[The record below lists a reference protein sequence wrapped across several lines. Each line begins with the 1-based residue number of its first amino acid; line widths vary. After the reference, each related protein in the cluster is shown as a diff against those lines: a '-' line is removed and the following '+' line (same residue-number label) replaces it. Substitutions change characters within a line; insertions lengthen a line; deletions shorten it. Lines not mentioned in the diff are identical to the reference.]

1 MPATLPKR
9 NHLGG
14 TSVPRIDEEG
24 DDKEEDEAE
33 PSWTE
38 RLQESK
44 VLLKYTAPVFATHLL
59 EYSLVIASVI
69 SIGHLSTEGLAASTL
84 GSMTA
89 RGPVIT
95 HGTWAR
101 TQRMVVVMSFTI
113 IPILCV
119 WHSAE
124 SILLVLRQEPEIARL
139 AGIYLKWLS
148 IGLPAYFQCCHS
160 AQGLM
165 HVPSLIIGIIAPINA
180 LLNWILVWGPQ
191 PIRLGF
197 VGAPLATAISFNLI
211 AVCSVAYGLLYTP
224 GTAWHPIGRRS
235 FRSLGTLVQLGL
247 AGTGQIASEW
257 WSWELVGLAASQ
269 LGPVALAAQS
279 VLLVSSSTSYQRPLR
294 WASPRPCE
302 SVICWDQA
310 TEKKQGLRLKF
321 FLVFRKRWGYL
332 FNNDETVIR
341 LVGDIMPLV
350 ALFQIVDGM
359 NAVTGGALR
368 ARGKQSLGALVNVTA
383 YYVVGIPLG
392 IYLAFWWN
400 MELRGLWIG
409 LATAFLFG
417 RCFGTRGGRQTPARD
432 PYSPSF
438 YSYDP
443 YELQRIRQAEEHRRR
458 IEELNRRRAEQLE
471 YARRQAEYERRREA
485 EARYRRQQEIEAR
498 RRKFSEPAQ
507 ARPPRVR
514 LTQPLEREGGRPQSM
529 FGGDVQDLFD
539 ALYGDRTHRN
549 PSSSYGRRAKS
560 SDSRARQKR
569 VDPIWTPEAEM
580 QEPEGSAVSDT
591 GDTGSTV
598 VPVSIPDPSAHATSE
613 STIDVKTEEPS
624 AETNQSQS
632 AISDILK
639 SFSDLKS
646 SFTFPE
652 KLDFLNSP
660 DDADAVTPKLAYTRN
675 NAPLHQQEHLLM
687 GLLTKLDAVESYGQE
702 TIRKARKDAVLL
714 IERELE
720 ELDVKKLQKWREQF
734 KDVSTATLR
743 DVDTEMAGTAP
754 ELTLE
759 TQPEVDPASIPL
771 PRDEDCEPH
780 SPTNVTSV
788 ASSDS
793 VVTPIA
799 QDSDQPSV
807 LGSAESGKREV
818 AQEDPPVSVA
828 EQADSRTGM
837 VE

>member
-1 MPATLPKR
+1 MWSLVHVAETPLGCEGLQIAVITRDFAGFVLSLTPTTPGVGPRQEEPSQPRRQVESSQADADKNTALRKLVVVNSVFLGCDPVTTFVLLAPSLKYNCIHHIETSRASTVPHFSSGSLPSDYGLLNHFHHSPAAISRPEIGPDGSILEDDGAEGTSPTNRYLHVPGTSPTRRRMSYGSIPVGANRRGSHGNTRRPSISMPANPPEAEPL
-9 NHLGG
+9 LGG

-33 PSWTE
+33 PSWAE

-89 RGPVIT
+89 SVTGLSIVQGFASALDSLLPQAWTSDNPRNVGL
-95 HGTWAR
+95 W

-113 IPILCV
+113 IPILCI

-148 IGLPAYFQCCHS
+148 IGLPAYSFNVVIRRYFQ

-211 AVCSVAYGLLYTP
+211 AGCSVAYGLLYTP

-279 VLLVSSSTSYQRPLR
+279 VLLVSSSTSYQAPFALG
-294 WASPRPCE
+294 
-302 SVICWDQA
+302 VA
-310 TEKKQGLRLKF
+310 TTVRIGNLLGSGHGKKARIAAEVSLVLSLIFALCLSFF

-409 LATAFLFG
+409 LATAL
-417 RCFGTRGGRQTPARD
+417 
-432 PYSPSF
+432 F
-438 YSYDP
+438 YSAVVSAYVILRTNWSK
-443 YELQRIRQAEEHRRR
+443 EVL
-458 IEELNRRRAEQLE
+458 
-471 YARRQAEYERRREA
+471 
-485 EARYRRQQEIEAR
+485 
-498 RRKFSEPAQ
+498 
-507 ARPPRVR
+507 RVR
-514 LTQPLEREGGRPQSM
+514 
-529 FGGDVQDLFD
+529 
-539 ALYGDRTHRN
+539 
-549 PSSSYGRRAKS
+549 
-560 SDSRARQKR
+560 AR
-569 VDPIWTPEAEM
+569 
-580 QEPEGSAVSDT
+580 
-591 GDTGSTV
+591 
-598 VPVSIPDPSAHATSE
+598 
-613 STIDVKTEEPS
+613 
-624 AETNQSQS
+624 
-632 AISDILK
+632 
-639 SFSDLKS
+639 
-646 SFTFPE
+646 
-652 KLDFLNSP
+652 
-660 DDADAVTPKLAYTRN
+660 
-675 NAPLHQQEHLLM
+675 
-687 GLLTKLDAVESYGQE
+687 
-702 TIRKARKDAVLL
+702 
-714 IERELE
+714 LE
-720 ELDVKKLQKWREQF
+720 EDGKL
-734 KDVSTATLR
+734 
-743 DVDTEMAGTAP
+743 
-754 ELTLE
+754 
-759 TQPEVDPASIPL
+759 
-771 PRDEDCEPH
+771 PH
-780 SPTNVTSV
+780 EGEH
-788 ASSDS
+788 
-793 VVTPIA
+793 IA
-799 QDSDQPSV
+799 
-807 LGSAESGKREV
+807 
-818 AQEDPPVSVA
+818 
-828 EQADSRTGM
+828 
-837 VE
+837 

>member
-1 MPATLPKR
+1 MPANPPEAEPL
-9 NHLGG
+9 LGG

-89 RGPVIT
+89 SVTGLSIVQGFASALDSLLPQAWTSDNPRNVGL
-95 HGTWAR
+95 W

-148 IGLPAYFQCCHS
+148 IGLPAYSFNVVIRRYFQ

-279 VLLVSSSTSYQRPLR
+279 VLLVSSSTSYQAPFALG
-294 WASPRPCE
+294 
-302 SVICWDQA
+302 VA
-310 TEKKQGLRLKF
+310 TTVRIGNLLGSGHGKKARIAAEVSLVLSLIFALCLSFF

-409 LATAFLFG
+409 LATAL
-417 RCFGTRGGRQTPARD
+417 
-432 PYSPSF
+432 F
-438 YSYDP
+438 YSAVVSAYVILRTNWSK
-443 YELQRIRQAEEHRRR
+443 EVL
-458 IEELNRRRAEQLE
+458 
-471 YARRQAEYERRREA
+471 
-485 EARYRRQQEIEAR
+485 
-498 RRKFSEPAQ
+498 
-507 ARPPRVR
+507 RVR
-514 LTQPLEREGGRPQSM
+514 
-529 FGGDVQDLFD
+529 
-539 ALYGDRTHRN
+539 
-549 PSSSYGRRAKS
+549 
-560 SDSRARQKR
+560 AR
-569 VDPIWTPEAEM
+569 
-580 QEPEGSAVSDT
+580 
-591 GDTGSTV
+591 
-598 VPVSIPDPSAHATSE
+598 
-613 STIDVKTEEPS
+613 
-624 AETNQSQS
+624 
-632 AISDILK
+632 
-639 SFSDLKS
+639 
-646 SFTFPE
+646 
-652 KLDFLNSP
+652 
-660 DDADAVTPKLAYTRN
+660 
-675 NAPLHQQEHLLM
+675 
-687 GLLTKLDAVESYGQE
+687 
-702 TIRKARKDAVLL
+702 
-714 IERELE
+714 LE
-720 ELDVKKLQKWREQF
+720 EDGKL
-734 KDVSTATLR
+734 
-743 DVDTEMAGTAP
+743 
-754 ELTLE
+754 
-759 TQPEVDPASIPL
+759 
-771 PRDEDCEPH
+771 PH
-780 SPTNVTSV
+780 ESEH
-788 ASSDS
+788 
-793 VVTPIA
+793 IA
-799 QDSDQPSV
+799 
-807 LGSAESGKREV
+807 
-818 AQEDPPVSVA
+818 
-828 EQADSRTGM
+828 
-837 VE
+837 